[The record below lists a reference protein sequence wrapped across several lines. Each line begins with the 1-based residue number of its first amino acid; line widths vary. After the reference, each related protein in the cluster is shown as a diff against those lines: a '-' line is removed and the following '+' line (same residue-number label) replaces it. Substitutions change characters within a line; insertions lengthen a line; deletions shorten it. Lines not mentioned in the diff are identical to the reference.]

1 MLSTTSGRM
10 YNSTTVEINRTKP
23 VGAGLLNLGNTCF
36 LNSVLQ
42 ALSHCD
48 FLISAIDSSHHSDEC
63 SDDGDC
69 VLCAFERHIR
79 IARSMTEPIAPQQI
93 VQCLPT
99 ISSTL
104 ILGIP
109 FNHIYHY
116 SPLAYCSHN
125 LNIRRARGR
134 SRVSAVY
141 G

>member
-1 MLSTTSGRM
+1 MDPDTSYHYGES
-10 YNSTTVEINRTKP
+10 NPISNEINRSKP

-48 FLISAIDSSHHSDEC
+48 FLISAIDSSHHSEHC
-63 SDDGDC
+63 SDDGDAC

-99 ISSTL
+99 ISSTMT
-104 ILGIP
+104 LGR
-109 FNHIYHY
+109 
-116 SPLAYCSHN
+116 
-125 LNIRRARGR
+125 NIIFIE
-134 SRVSAVY
+134 
-141 G
+141 